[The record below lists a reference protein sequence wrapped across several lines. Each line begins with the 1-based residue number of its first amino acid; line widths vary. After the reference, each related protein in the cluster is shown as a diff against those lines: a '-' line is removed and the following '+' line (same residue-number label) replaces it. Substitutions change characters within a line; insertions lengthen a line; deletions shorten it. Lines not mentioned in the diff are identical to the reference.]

1 MFTDISDAIKRS
13 EKILI
18 IPHYNAD
25 GDCLGS
31 SYALKLIL
39 EELGKKADVIL
50 DEKDCEHRILKILD
64 GVGCKNEA
72 YVPDLVIAV
81 DCADK
86 QRMGTRVT
94 AFDTCE
100 KTINLD
106 HHITNDKYATYNFV
120 NPEAAATGEIIY
132 ELAQFMNIN
141 FTTQIVNNIYIAIV
155 SDTGGFAYSNTKPHT
170 HSIAAQLLEYG
181 INNAFISSYLFE
193 LNSKKRIQLMKLA
206 YNSFETFY
214 DDRIAVVSITDKQM
228 KMMGA
233 NDSDAGSFV
242 NIPRSLEGS
251 IVSMSFR
258 ELSDGNVKVSIR
270 SQLVDAAKLAQQFG
284 GGGHARA
291 AGCTVKG
298 TLNEV
303 KKKLVTEAERRIKL
317 EVRIR

>member
-1 MFTDISDAIKRS
+1 MFTDISSAIKRS
-13 EKILI
+13 ENILI

-31 SYALKLIL
+31 SYALKLML
-39 EELGKKADVIL
+39 EELGKTADVVL

-64 GVGCKNEA
+64 GVSCKNDA

-86 QRMGTRVT
+86 QRMGTRVN
-94 AFDTCE
+94 AFDSCDF
-100 KTINLD
+100 TINLD
-106 HHITNDKYATYNFV
+106 HHVTNDKYATYNFV

-132 ELAQFMNIN
+132 ELAQFMNIKL
-141 FTTQIVNNIYIAIV
+141 TTQIVNNLYIAIV

-193 LNSKKRIQLMKLA
+193 MNSKKRLELMKLA
-206 YNSFETFY
+206 YNSLETFY
-214 DDRIAVVSITDKQM
+214 DDRIAVVSITNEQM
-228 KMMGA
+228 KRLKA
-233 NDSDAGSFV
+233 TEDEAGSFV
-242 NIPRSLEGS
+242 NIPRSLETA
-251 IVSMSFR
+251 IISMSFR
-258 ELSDGNVKVSIR
+258 ETDDNAVKVSIR
-270 SQLVDAAKLAQQFG
+270 SQLVDAAKLAQQYG
-284 GGGHARA
+284 GGGHERA
-291 AGCTVKG
+291 AGCTLKG
-298 TLNEV
+298 TLEEV

>member
-1 MFTDISDAIKRS
+1 MFTDISNAIKRS
-13 EKILI
+13 ENILI

-31 SYALKLIL
+31 SYALKLML

-64 GVGCKNEA
+64 GVSCKNEPF
-72 YVPDLVIAV
+72 VPDLVISV

-86 QRMGTRVT
+86 QRMGTRVS
-94 AFDTCE
+94 AFDSCDFTV
-100 KTINLD
+100 NLD

-120 NPEAAATGEIIY
+120 NPVAAATGEIIY
-132 ELAQFMNIN
+132 ELAQFMNIPL
-141 FTTQIVNNIYIAIV
+141 TTQIVNNIYVAII

-170 HSIAAQLLEYG
+170 LSIAAQLLEYG

-193 LNSKKRIQLMKLA
+193 MNSKKRLELMKLA
-206 YNSFETFY
+206 YNSLETFY
-214 DDRIAVVSITDKQM
+214 NDRIAVVSITDEQM
-228 KMMGA
+228 KRFDA
-233 NDSDAGSFV
+233 NDDDAGSFV
-242 NIPRSLEGS
+242 NIPRSLETA

-258 ELSDGNVKVSIR
+258 EIEGGAVKVSIR
-270 SQLVDAAKLAQQFG
+270 SQLVNASNLAQQYG
-284 GGGHARA
+284 GGGHERA

-298 TLNEV
+298 SLEEV
-303 KKKLVTEAERRIKL
+303 KRKLVSEAERRIKL